1 MISVFRLPYCSVCGH
16 NDTDWMYNINTVN
29 IYAVLKVL
37 FVTLFFAVL
46 FIS

>member
-29 IYAVLKVL
+29 IILYAVLKVL
-37 FVTLFFAVL
+37 FVALFFAV
-46 FIS
+46 